1 MKQQDYNKIRIKL
14 TQIFILLS
22 IHFLLDKKCDFS
34 ENQELVALR
43 KNIIHF
49 DYSPFPIEII
59 SAAQWIIT
67 SLKYHTGYVS
77 LGDMGSI
84 SDAKLLDM
92 CLSFSDDYIPSNK
105 SNKRGLIGSGYY
117 ITEAVEELYDW
128 IVKVL

>member
-1 MKQQDYNKIRIKL
+1 MRFFRKSRISCFK
-14 TQIFILLS
+14 
-22 IHFLLDKKCDFS
+22 
-34 ENQELVALR
+34 E
-43 KNIIHF
+43 NIIHF